1 MPWSLS
7 PGPETQVLE
16 TVLHQAFLEIDV
28 RRNPYPAL
36 HRNEETQ
43 VIQCMDTKR

>member
-7 PGPETQVLE
+7 PRPETQVLE
-16 TVLHQAFLEIDV
+16 TVLQQAFFEIDV

-36 HRNEETQ
+36 NRNEETQ
-43 VIQCMDTKR
+43 VIQSMDTKR